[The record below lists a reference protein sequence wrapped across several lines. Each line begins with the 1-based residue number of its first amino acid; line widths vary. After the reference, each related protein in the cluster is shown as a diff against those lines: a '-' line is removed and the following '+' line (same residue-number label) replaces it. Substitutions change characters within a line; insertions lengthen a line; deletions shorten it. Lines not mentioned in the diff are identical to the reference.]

1 MINNYRDNYE
11 GIFAKTPDA
20 KKQITPK
27 KKEEIPLEYQQIQE
41 YLNAEGID
49 RPVMEVVRE
58 ANSWFAKEVELLNEA
73 QHSLEPVTLTH
84 NGADIITLVSYESSN
99 IKNNLGY
106 LAASLSELV

>member
-41 YLNAEGID
+41 YLNEEGID

-73 QHSLEPVTLTH
+73 QMAIYNECIASGNT
-84 NGADIITLVSYESSN
+84 YEEA
-99 IKNNLGY
+99 I
-106 LAASLSELV
+106 AAVRK

>member
-1 MINNYRDNYE
+1 MNKYRDNYE

-49 RPVMEVVRE
+49 RPAMEVVRE
-58 ANSWFAKEVELLNEA
+58 ASAWFAKEIELLNDAEMAIYHESVATGNTHEEA
-73 QHSLEPVTLTH
+73 
-84 NGADIITLVSYESSN
+84 I
-99 IKNNLGY
+99 
-106 LAASLSELV
+106 AAVRK

>member
-1 MINNYRDNYE
+1 MMNKYRDNYD

-20 KKQITPK
+20 KKQITLK
-27 KKEEIPLEYQQIQE
+27 KKEEIPLEYQKIQE

-73 QHSLEPVTLTH
+73 QMAIYNEFI
-84 NGADIITLVSYESSN
+84 ASSN
-99 IKNNLGY
+99 TYEEAI
-106 LAASLSELV
+106 AAVRK

>member
-1 MINNYRDNYE
+1 MNKYRDNYE
-11 GIFAKTPDA
+11 GIFAKIPDA

-49 RPVMEVVRE
+49 RSVMEVVRE

-73 QHSLEPVTLTH
+73 QMAIYNERIASGNT
-84 NGADIITLVSYESSN
+84 YEEA
-99 IKNNLGY
+99 I
-106 LAASLSELV
+106 AAVRK

>member
-1 MINNYRDNYE
+1 MNKYRDNYD

-20 KKQITPK
+20 KKQITLK
-27 KKEEIPLEYQQIQE
+27 KKEEIPLEYQKIQE

-73 QHSLEPVTLTH
+73 QMAIYNECIL
-84 NGADIITLVSYESSN
+84 SSN
-99 IKNNLGY
+99 TYEEAI
-106 LAASLSELV
+106 AAVRK

>member
-1 MINNYRDNYE
+1 MNKYRDNYE
-11 GIFAKTPDA
+11 GIFAKNPDA

-73 QHSLEPVTLTH
+73 QMAIYNECI
-84 NGADIITLVSYESSN
+84 ASSN
-99 IKNNLGY
+99 TYEEAI
-106 LAASLSELV
+106 AAVRK

>member
-11 GIFAKTPDA
+11 GIFTKTSDP
-20 KKQITPK
+20 KNQITLK
-27 KKEEIPLEYQQIQE
+27 KKEEILPEYQEIQE

-73 QHSLEPVTLTH
+73 QMAIYNECIASGNT
-84 NGADIITLVSYESSN
+84 YEEE
-99 IKNNLGY
+99 I
-106 LAASLSELV
+106 AAVRK

>member
-1 MINNYRDNYE
+1 ML
-11 GIFAKTPDA
+11 

-73 QHSLEPVTLTH
+73 QMAIYNECIASGNT
-84 NGADIITLVSYESSN
+84 YEEA
-99 IKNNLGY
+99 IATVRK
-106 LAASLSELV
+106 

>member
-11 GIFAKTPDA
+11 GIFAKTPDT

-49 RPVMEVVRE
+49 RSVMEVVRE

-73 QHSLEPVTLTH
+73 QMAIYNERIASGNT
-84 NGADIITLVSYESSN
+84 YEEA
-99 IKNNLGY
+99 I
-106 LAASLSELV
+106 AAVRK

>member
-1 MINNYRDNYE
+1 MNKYRDNYE
-11 GIFAKTPDA
+11 GIFAKPPYA

-58 ANSWFAKEVELLNEA
+58 ANSWFAKEVELINEA
-73 QHSLEPVTLTH
+73 QMAIYNEFIASGNT
-84 NGADIITLVSYESSN
+84 YEEA
-99 IKNNLGY
+99 I
-106 LAASLSELV
+106 AAVRK

>member
-1 MINNYRDNYE
+1 MNKYRDNYE
-11 GIFAKTPDA
+11 GIFAKTPDP

-49 RPVMEVVRE
+49 RSVMEVVRE

-73 QHSLEPVTLTH
+73 QMAIYNERIASGNT
-84 NGADIITLVSYESSN
+84 YEEA
-99 IKNNLGY
+99 I
-106 LAASLSELV
+106 AAVRK